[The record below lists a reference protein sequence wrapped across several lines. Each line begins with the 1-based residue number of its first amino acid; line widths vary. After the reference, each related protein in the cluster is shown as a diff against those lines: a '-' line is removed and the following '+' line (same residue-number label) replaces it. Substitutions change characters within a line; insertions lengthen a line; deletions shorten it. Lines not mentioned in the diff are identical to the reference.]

1 MKKSLIV
8 IATLISSLYLT
19 GCTQNNMDNEAANRQ
34 QNKTDITRV
43 NYTSPHQV
51 GPAISSADTTD
62 PELDRNRN
70 YNTNTNLSNNN
81 NGNKQTYPRVADL
94 AAKKII
100 HLAEVDHA
108 NVIVNDNNAYVAV
121 KMERSSQN
129 KLTSDLENKIAQRI
143 KAADREVDNVYI
155 SVNPDFY
162 DQMNTYSRVIRKGRS
177 TSGFLDAFSN
187 TIRRVFPN
195 AK

>member
-1 MKKSLIV
+1 MKNSLII

-19 GCTQNNMDNEAANRQ
+19 GCAQNNMDNEAANRQ
-34 QNKTDITRV
+34 RNKTDITRV

-70 YNTNTNLSNNN
+70 YNTNSNLRNNYT
-81 NGNKQTYPRVADL
+81 GNTQTTPSVSGL

-100 HLAEVDHA
+100 HLAEVDDA

-121 KMERSSQN
+121 KMERSSQG
-129 KLTSDLENKIAQRI
+129 KLTSDLENRIAKRI
-143 KAADREVDNVYI
+143 KSADRNVDNVYI
-155 SVNPDFY
+155 SANPDFY
-162 DQMNTYSRVIRKGRS
+162 DQMNTYSEVIRNGKS
-177 TSGFLDAFSN
+177 TSGFLDAFSD